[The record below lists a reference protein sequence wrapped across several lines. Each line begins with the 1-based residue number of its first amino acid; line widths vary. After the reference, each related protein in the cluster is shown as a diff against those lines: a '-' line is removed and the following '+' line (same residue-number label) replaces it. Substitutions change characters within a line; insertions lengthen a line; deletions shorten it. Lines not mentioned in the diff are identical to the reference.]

1 VVVVTFVPT
10 SGEKTTGAR
19 CSVVRSA
26 QEVLHNPEVAVCLL
40 AVMRIALVV
49 RRAHHTAGGRRAAIR
64 LAGRPVIRTSRRR
77 GRCCSEAAPG
87 PGRVARGGQTNTGS
101 GSSLDPQE
109 GPLTLRGV
117 DLTGG

>member
-1 VVVVTFVPT
+1 VPT

-19 CSVVRSA
+19 RSVVRSA
-26 QEVLHNPEVAVCLL
+26 QEILHDPEVAVCLL

-49 RRAHHTAGGRRAAIR
+49 RRAHHTAGGRRAAIG
-64 LAGRPVIRTSRRR
+64 LAGRPVVRTSRRR
-77 GRCCSEAAPG
+77 ERCCSEAAPG
-87 PGRVARGGQTNTGS
+87 PGRAAPGGQPNTGS

-117 DLTGG
+117 NLTGG